1 MRVSVVCDH
10 AGGNLAAALKEVVMK
25 NDHELVIVNPDIAFD
40 DYPDA
45 AEVLAEAIM
54 SGKTDRGILVCGS
67 GVGVAVTA
75 NKFPGIR
82 AAVCHDS
89 YSAHQG
95 VEHDRMNVLCL
106 GARIIGEELAKELA
120 HIFLRAVPSNEERH
134 VRRSNKID
142 AIEKKYFKGM

>member
-1 MRVSVVCDH
+1 MKVSVVCDH
-10 AGGNLAAALKEVVMK
+10 AAGNFTEILKETVVK
-25 NDHELVIVNPDIAFD
+25 EGHELVVLSPDIAFD

-45 AEVLAEAIM
+45 AEVLAKAMMNGEVE
-54 SGKTDRGILVCGS
+54 RGILVCGS
-67 GVGVAVTA
+67 GVGVAVAA
-75 NKFPGIR
+75 NKFPGVR

-106 GARIIGEELAKELA
+106 GARIIGTELAKELA
-120 HIFLRAVPSNEERH
+120 GIFLSAKVSDEERH

-142 AIEKKYFKGM
+142 AIEKKYSNKI

>member
-1 MRVSVVCDH
+1 MKVSVVCDH
-10 AGGNLAAALKEVVMK
+10 AGGNLAGILKEEVV
-25 NDHELVIVNPDIAFD
+25 NAGHELIVVNHDIAFD

-45 AEVLAEAIM
+45 AEVLAQAIRNN
-54 SGKTDRGILVCGS
+54 SIDRGILVCGS
-67 GVGVAVTA
+67 GVGVAVAA

-82 AAVCHDS
+82 AAVCHDC

-106 GARIIGEELAKELA
+106 GARIVGQELARELA
-120 HIFLRAVPSNEERH
+120 RVFLAAQPSDEERH

-142 AIEKKYFKGM
+142 AIEKRFSTEK